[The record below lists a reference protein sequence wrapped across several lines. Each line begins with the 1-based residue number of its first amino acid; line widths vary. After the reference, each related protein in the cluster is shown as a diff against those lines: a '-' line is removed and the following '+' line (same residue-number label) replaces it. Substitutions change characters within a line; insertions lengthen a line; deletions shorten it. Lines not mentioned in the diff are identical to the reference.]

1 MKIYSYK
8 RLRSALLCFVI
19 ALGAIIVQF
28 LKGFSRE
35 LTALTVVLFVIAL
48 RDLNKSTSKQAAKN
62 DLIEQRDERNEM
74 VAQRSDATA
83 FKIVLNTSIALE
95 ILLVILYGVTK
106 HAVLLP
112 AIFTLS
118 VVIAISFA
126 SSIFTNIYYEKRI

>member
-8 RLRSALLCFVI
+8 RLRSALFFFII

-28 LKGFSRE
+28 LKGFNVE
-35 LTALTVVLFVIAL
+35 LTALTVVILVIAF
-48 RDLNKSTSKQAAKN
+48 RDLTKSVSKQAAKN
-62 DLIEQRDERNEM
+62 DLIEQSDERNEV
-74 VAQRSDATA
+74 VAQRSEAAA

-106 HAVLLP
+106 NMVLLP

-126 SSIFTNIYYEKRI
+126 SSIFYEKRM

>member
-8 RLRSALLCFVI
+8 RLRSALLCFAI

-28 LKGFSRE
+28 LKGFSVE
-35 LTALTVVLFVIAL
+35 LTALTLVLLVIAF
-48 RDLNKSTSKQAAKN
+48 RDLSKSVSKQVAKN
-62 DLIEQRDERNEM
+62 DLTDERNEI

-106 HAVLLP
+106 AALLLP

-126 SSIFTNIYYEKRI
+126 SSIFTSIYYEKRM

>member
-8 RLRSALLCFVI
+8 RLRSALFFFII

-28 LKGFSRE
+28 LKGFNVE
-35 LTALTVVLFVIAL
+35 LTALTVVILVIAF
-48 RDLNKSTSKQAAKN
+48 RDLTKSVSKQAAKN
-62 DLIEQRDERNEM
+62 DLIEQSDERNEV
-74 VAQRSDATA
+74 VAQRSEAAA
-83 FKIVLNTSIALE
+83 FKIVLNTSIALD

-106 HAVLLP
+106 NMVLLP

-126 SSIFTNIYYEKRI
+126 SSIFYEKRM

>member
-1 MKIYSYK
+1 VKIYSYK
-8 RLRSALLCFVI
+8 RLRSALFFFII

-28 LKGFSRE
+28 LKGFNVE
-35 LTALTVVLFVIAL
+35 LTALTVVILVIAF
-48 RDLNKSTSKQAAKN
+48 RDLTKSVSKQAAKN
-62 DLIEQRDERNEM
+62 DLIEQSDERNEV
-74 VAQRSDATA
+74 VAQRSEAAA

-106 HAVLLP
+106 NMVLLP

-126 SSIFTNIYYEKRI
+126 SSIFYEKRM